1 MRVTPD
7 LAGCVRGRGTPVFS
21 FAPAGWLV
29 DYAAKA
35 HYRINHSADKF
46 GKNQLILN
54 LD

>member
-1 MRVTPD
+1 MRVTLD
-7 LAGCVRGRGTPVFS
+7 LAGCVHGRGAPVFS

-29 DYAAKA
+29 DYATKV

-46 GKNQLILN
+46 GKNQLMLN